1 MSRNIFGRGSDDAS
15 PEPTVG
21 DDNDDAD
28 DDYQRLYHH
37 HVVAET
43 DLIAAVREVHADD
56 AHAGLHHLLQHVHFL
71 CCRSYTR
78 TAVML
83 HNISSNTTRSIKLL
97 LLQDS
102 VGNHLDCKR
111 NHSATS
117 NSMKLI
123 HWPLMGGLLHLV
135 QQWENRAGP
144 QPAQAPPHS
153 TKCNSS
159 PINGQSTNQVFL
171 YNGPLLCGFNVSIKG
186 LIPLTCDVFVHLTPV
201 MFLFASL

>member
-123 HWPLMGGLLHLV
+123 HALAIDGWAVTFGIAVGEPRGAAA
-135 QQWENRAGP
+135 RPGP
-144 QPAQAPPHS
+144 
-153 TKCNSS
+153 SS
-159 PINGQSTNQVFL
+159 L
-171 YNGPLLCGFNVSIKG
+171 YQ
-186 LIPLTCDVFVHLTPV
+186 
-201 MFLFASL
+201 M